1 MELLTVELIASP
13 EVVGIAPCHERFTA
27 VCMEGNLEGHLL
39 NESVSVQ
46 PQDPLRSLSNRFL
59 QQLAQ

>member
-1 MELLTVELIASP
+1 MDLLTVELIAGP
-13 EVVGIAPCHERFTA
+13 EVVSVAPCHEGLGA

-39 NESVSVQ
+39 DESVSVQ
-46 PQDPLRSLSNRFL
+46 PQDPLRSLSTRFL